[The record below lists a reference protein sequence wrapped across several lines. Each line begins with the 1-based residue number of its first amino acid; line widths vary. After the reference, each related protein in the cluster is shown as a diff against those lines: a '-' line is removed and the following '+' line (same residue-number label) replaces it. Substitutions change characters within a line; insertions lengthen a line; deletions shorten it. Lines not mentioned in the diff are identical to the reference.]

1 MHKIGK
7 TIIYWL
13 VIVACIR
20 VCCRSPNFDQRKY
33 PPRNEMQQKMQQEND
48 SRRGSVFDS
57 LPTEADYYRERSKN
71 RRESGSGL
79 YHNDF
84 YQNIRQN
91 LLSRLDY
98 EERGLAIAYLLGDKN
113 ELTNVT
119 KEKIQEVGV
128 SHLIAISGM
137 HLVILVGIV
146 IKSLKASSKLLK
158 TYFCVAFVL
167 LYVGM
172 IGLTPSLLRATIVIF
187 CHLFASYFGRKV
199 SASRILVVVASLSLI
214 INPDNLTNV
223 GWQLSMMAYTGILI
237 FYPMIESFLFGKG
250 NIERSV
256 GRKNK
261 NSIWQK
267 ICRKKR
273 EDIIFDLRTG
283 VLMSLAVN
291 LLTIPITLFV
301 FGYFSILSFLATLIL
316 SPMLPVILVSIIFV
330 GIMPLT
336 LYRYVGVYF
345 VGGVGLIKI
354 QLRIINL
361 ISDWQY
367 FAIHV
372 PKGKVEYL
380 LLYLPVL
387 YLYFFLRKKNIQ
399 IAKNNT
405 SEQDE
410 SIERRNEMQKIGTY
424 LVEWEKQLQLRCKNQ
439 KNYSSVAEAP
449 NNMKNGG

>member
-33 PPRNEMQQKMQQEND
+33 PPRNEMQQKMQQESG

-57 LPTEADYYRERSKN
+57 LPTEADYYRGRSKN
-71 RRESGSGL
+71 RREPGSGL

-137 HLVILVGIV
+137 HLAILVGIV
-146 IKSLKASSKLLK
+146 IKALKSSSKLLK

-187 CHLFASYFGRKV
+187 WSPFCVLFWKKSIGVKDI
-199 SASRILVVVASLSLI
+199 SS
-214 INPDNLTNV
+214 
-223 GWQLSMMAYTGILI
+223 G
-237 FYPMIESFLFGKG
+237 SFP
-250 NIERSV
+250 
-256 GRKNK
+256 
-261 NSIWQK
+261 
-267 ICRKKR
+267 
-273 EDIIFDLRTG
+273 
-283 VLMSLAVN
+283 VN
-291 LLTIPITLFV
+291 H
-301 FGYFSILSFLATLIL
+301 Y
-316 SPMLPVILVSIIFV
+316 
-330 GIMPLT
+330 
-336 LYRYVGVYF
+336 
-345 VGGVGLIKI
+345 
-354 QLRIINL
+354 
-361 ISDWQY
+361 
-367 FAIHV
+367 
-372 PKGKVEYL
+372 
-380 LLYLPVL
+380 
-387 YLYFFLRKKNIQ
+387 
-399 IAKNNT
+399 
-405 SEQDE
+405 
-410 SIERRNEMQKIGTY
+410 
-424 LVEWEKQLQLRCKNQ
+424 
-439 KNYSSVAEAP
+439 
-449 NNMKNGG
+449 